1 MSTAT
6 SENSPPGEI
15 HVGPYRLLARIG
27 EGGMGVVHLGQKPGG
42 ARVAIKVLRPHVVGD
57 DEARARLAREVN
69 SLSLVRSPR
78 VAEIVDADP
87 WGPIP
92 YVATRYVPGLSLHD
106 HVREEGPIVA
116 GDLRHFAFGLA
127 EALTAVH
134 AVGVLHR
141 DIKPSNVLMEGR
153 NPVLIDFGL
162 ARLDDDLQ
170 VTRTGY
176 LLGTPGYIAPE
187 VLAGEQPTTASDV
200 HSWATTVAFAALGRP
215 PFGTGHTMAVMDR
228 VRRGDHDLSGLDPA
242 IGPLLRAAL
251 APEPAARPTL
261 KQVRE
266 ALAPVGT
273 GAPVAAAAPI
283 AEPPMTMPFAA
294 SPDFLPTD
302 VQHATAVTTPL
313 GTSVPPAA
321 ADGLSGV
328 AAAGA
333 AAAEAPRATTPL
345 TDHLRA
351 DAVTRQAPPTP
362 GQPLPGQPTAQPWT
376 GQPSGPPPPARPY
389 AAVPNSAPYQMPPEP
404 RRAASVAWPERLR
417 RWTLGAGGV
426 GVTAGAVAFAPWLA
440 AIGIS
445 IAVVLIRAGSL
456 SGSTLAAKR
465 ARRGNKWHDL
475 PFSVVAAPW
484 HAVVSSI
491 ASVALLAWAAM
502 LGSCMLLI
510 ALVAGAGDDVALA
523 LTGVVSAAALWT
535 GPGSSR
541 LRSPLHRVASLAAVR
556 PVPWLVLALA
566 LGGVSLMALL
576 IAGVEGPLWEPASAA
591 PWDEGTWLGRWL

>member
-6 SENSPPGEI
+6 NENSPPGEL
-15 HVGPYRLLARIG
+15 HVGPYRLLTRIG

-106 HVREEGPIVA
+106 HVREEGPIAA

-141 DIKPSNVLMEGR
+141 DIKPSNVLLEGR

-176 LLGTPGYIAPE
+176 LLGTPGYLAPE

-200 HSWATTVAFAALGRP
+200 HSWAATVAFAALGRP
-215 PFGTGHTMAVMDR
+215 PFGSGHTMAVMDR
-228 VRRGDHDLSGLDPA
+228 VRRGDHDLTGLDPA
-242 IGPLLRAAL
+242 IAPLLHAAL
-251 APEPAARPTL
+251 APQPEARPTL
-261 KQVRE
+261 KQIRE
-266 ALAPVGT
+266 ELSEAAPTAG
-273 GAPVAAAAPI
+273 AAAATGSVPE
-283 AEPPMTMPFAA
+283 APMTMPFAA
-294 SPDFLPTD
+294 SPDFWPTD
-302 VQHATAVTTPL
+302 VQSPTGVTTPL
-313 GTSVPPAA
+313 GAPAA
-321 ADGLSGV
+321 A
-328 AAAGA
+328 AGPVST
-333 AAAEAPRATTPL
+333 PRLTAPL

-351 DAVTRQAPPTP
+351 DAATQQAPSATGYPTTQ
-362 GQPLPGQPTAQPWT
+362 QPV
-376 GQPSGPPPPARPY
+376 GPPQPARPY
-389 AAVPNSAPYQMPPEP
+389 PAAPNSVPYQMPPEP
-404 RRAASVAWPERLR
+404 RRTATVGWGERLR
-417 RWTLGAGGV
+417 RLTLGAGGV
-426 GVTAGAVAFAPWLA
+426 GVTAGAVAFAPWIA
-440 AIGIS
+440 AIILTG
-445 IAVVLIRAGSL
+445 AVALIRAGSL
-456 SGSTLAAKR
+456 TGSTLAAKR
-465 ARRGNKWHDL
+465 SARGPKWHDV
-475 PFSVVAAPW
+475 PVTIFAAPW
-484 HAVVSSI
+484 HALVSSI

-502 LGSCMLLI
+502 LGACMLLV

-523 LTGVVSAAALWT
+523 LTGVVVAAALWT

-541 LRSPLHRVASLAAVR
+541 LRSPLQRSAHLAAAR
-556 PVPWLVLALA
+556 AVPWLVLALVL
-566 LGGVSLMALL
+566 LGGTLMLLL
-576 IAGVEGPLWEPASAA
+576 IASVEGPFWAPAADA
-591 PWDEGTWLGRWL
+591 PWGEGTWLGRWL